1 MTTVMMDKPCDL
13 SARTNSRHQ
22 TIERRIKVMQKITK
36 AIADIILIIAI
47 ICAAGCKKDNGGNGT
62 YKGHDYVDLGLPSGT
77 MWATCN
83 VGAESPDQY
92 GDYFAWGE
100 TAPKATY
107 NWSTYKYCNGDYNQ
121 LTKYCSQSDFGYNG
135 FTDDLNTLQPSDD
148 AATANWGEGWS
159 TPTYNQWVELL
170 TKCSHSWTTINEV
183 KGCLFTARNGNS
195 IFLPAGD
202 SRNDEDSR
210 IIDDTGSYWSSTLH
224 QYMPDGVK
232 GFQFIISF
240 EDCDLYDTFCRASGR
255 PVRAVCSSR

>member
-1 MTTVMMDKPCDL
+1 MKL
-13 SARTNSRHQ
+13 R
-22 TIERRIKVMQKITK
+22 VMQKNAKTIVFLLFTMFSCF
-36 AIADIILIIAI
+36 AVS
-47 ICAAGCKKDNGGNGT
+47 CTKDNGGNGS
-62 YKGHDYVDLGLPSGT
+62 YKGHEYVDLGLPSGT

-83 VGAESPDQY
+83 VGADTPSEY
-92 GDYFAWGE
+92 GEYFAWGE
-100 TAPKATY
+100 TTPKDTY

-121 LTKYCSQSDFGYNG
+121 LTKYCPQSDFGYNG
-135 FTDDLNTLQPSDD
+135 FTDDLKTLQPSDD

-202 SRNDEDSR
+202 SRYDEESR
-210 IIDDTGSYWSSTLH
+210 ITGDEGSYWSSTLH
-224 QYMPDGVK
+224 QYLPDGVK
-232 GFQFIISF
+232 GFRFIISF
-240 EDCDLYDTFCRASGR
+240 EDCDLYDTFSRAYGR

>member
-1 MTTVMMDKPCDL
+1 MKRFL
-13 SARTNSRHQ
+13 
-22 TIERRIKVMQKITK
+22 K
-36 AIADIILIIAI
+36 AIAAIMLTVALIGSVGCTKPDDQNDI
-47 ICAAGCKKDNGGNGT
+47 DGT
-62 YKGHDYVDLGLPSGT
+62 YNGHDYVDLDLPSGT
-77 MWATCN
+77 LWATCN
-83 VGAESPDQY
+83 VGADSPDQY
-92 GDYFAWGE
+92 GYYFAWGE
-100 TAPKATY
+100 TTPKGTY
-107 NWSTYKYCNGDYNQ
+107 NWSTYKYSNGDYNQ

-135 FTDDLNTLQPSDD
+135 FTDDLKTLQPSDD